1 MSFQAKNPYGRAR
14 MAGPE
19 SPAIVAIVTP
29 QQQRWKPLRLQ
40 GLMPV
45 SMLRVSASYQL

>member
-1 MSFQAKNPYGRAR
+1 

-19 SPAIVAIVTP
+19 RPAIVSPAVVCQL

>member
-1 MSFQAKNPYGRAR
+1 

-19 SPAIVAIVTP
+19 SPAIVTPATVTP
-29 QQQRWKPLRLQ
+29 QQQQRWKPLRLQ